1 MFGTSE
7 MTLAVAGW
15 AALLGLAL
23 ALVLG
28 QPVIAGLRRLK
39 AGQVIREEGPQA
51 HLAKAGTPS
60 MGGVI
65 FLLPALVASLVVSG
79 PSLPLAALWALALAS
94 AAVGFWDD
102 WLIVKKRHN
111 KGLPPKLKLLGQT
124 LVASGF
130 AAYLALVAHHP
141 TYVQWAGVGVDLGL
155 LYWPF
160 VVFVIVGASNAV
172 NLTDG
177 VDGLASTTGIVAL
190 GALAAMLIASGRP
203 GPEGAV
209 ALALAGG
216 LAGFLAFNGHPA
228 KVFMGDTG
236 SLGLGAA
243 LAGVAIAA
251 KLELALVPVGIVFI
265 AETLSVMLQ
274 VAYFKRTG
282 GKRLFKMS
290 PLHHHFELSGW
301 KETQV
306 VTRFALAGLLGALL
320 ALVSYR

>member
-1 MFGTSE
+1 
-7 MTLAVAGW
+7 MTLA
-15 AALLGLAL
+15 AAAWSVLL
-23 ALVLG
+23 ALVGALLLG
-28 QPVIAGLRRLK
+28 RPAIAGLRRLK

-65 FLLPALVASLVVSG
+65 FLLPALVISGLVAGVSG
-79 PSLPLAALWALALAS
+79 PWLALWALMLAT
-94 AAVGFWDD
+94 AGVGFLDD
-102 WLIVKKRHN
+102 WLIIKKKHN
-111 KGLPPKLKLLGQT
+111 KGLPPRLKLLGQT
-124 LVASGF
+124 LAAAGF
-130 AAYLALVAHHP
+130 AAYLAWHTHP
-141 TYVQWAGVGVDLGL
+141 TLLHWMGLSVDLGW

-160 VVFVIVGASNAV
+160 VVFVVVGASNAV

-177 VDGLASTTGIVAL
+177 VDGLASTTCIIAF
-190 GALAAMLIASGRP
+190 GALALLMLVSGRP
-203 GPEGAV
+203 GPEAAV

-236 SLGLGAA
+236 ALALGAA
-243 LAGVAIAA
+243 LAGMAIAA
-251 KLELALVPVGIVFI
+251 KLEIALVFVGVVFI

-306 VTRFALAGLLGALL
+306 VMRFALAGLVGALVAVL
-320 ALVSYR
+320 GYR